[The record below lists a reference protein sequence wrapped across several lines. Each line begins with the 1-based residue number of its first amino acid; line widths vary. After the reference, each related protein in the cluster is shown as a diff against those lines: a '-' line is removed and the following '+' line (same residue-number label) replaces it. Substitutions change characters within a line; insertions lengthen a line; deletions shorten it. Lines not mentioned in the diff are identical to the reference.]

1 MVLAYHFTA
10 VDDAID
16 NDDDDDDGDGC
27 DASRNWCLLTLT
39 LIRVFYSIIFVVD
52 LGYTNCL

>member
-27 DASRNWCLLTLT
+27 DASRN
-39 LIRVFYSIIFVVD
+39 
-52 LGYTNCL
+52 